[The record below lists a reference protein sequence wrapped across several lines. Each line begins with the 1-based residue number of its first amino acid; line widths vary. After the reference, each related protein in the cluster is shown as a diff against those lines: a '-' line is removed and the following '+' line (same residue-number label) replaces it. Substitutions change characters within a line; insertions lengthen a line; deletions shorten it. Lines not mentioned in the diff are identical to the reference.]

1 MADAGGGLYPVV
13 LRLRGRRALVGG
25 GGKVAARKAAGLLAA
40 DAHVVV
46 VSPAFMPAFGRL
58 VDAAALTL
66 VERSYVPSDLEGMVV
81 VVAATDDRRVNAQV
95 SADARRGG
103 VLVSVVGAPLESD
116 FIVPAVVRRGDL
128 LIAISTSGRS
138 PALAGHLRRE
148 LELLV
153 PDDWEVLVRLLGA
166 ARNQGPEGCRRCRP
180 PPPSP
185 RAARQPRPAVDATA
199 RRPPGR
205 DRSDR
210 RLRQRDGSDCSSAS
224 SSCAKRRR
232 NSDSV
237 STA

>member
-1 MADAGGGLYPVV
+1 MDDAGGGLYPVV
-13 LRLRGRRALVGG
+13 LRLRGRRALVVG

-103 VLVSVVGAPLESD
+103 VLVSVVDAPLESD

-153 PDDWEVLVRLLGA
+153 LDDWEVLVRLLGA
-166 ARNQGPEGCRRCRP
+166 ARTRVQRAVGDADRRRHLLERLV
-180 PPPSP
+180 SLDLLSTL
-185 RAARQPRPAVDATA
+185 RHDGRQAVTDQIDAFVSAMAATA
-199 RRPPGR
+199 PAPP
-205 DRSDR
+205 
-210 RLRQRDGSDCSSAS
+210 QAAPSA
-224 SSCAKRRR
+224 
-232 NSDSV
+232 DE
-237 STA
+237 TPTP